1 MINIKTENYKF
12 FKHEKCEFFPCH
24 EGITEKDFHT
34 EWYLT
39 GRKNQLLQELAE
51 SLGDVEM
58 YKVARELKKVIQELN
73 SLK

>member
-1 MINIKTENYKF
+1 MIDL
-12 FKHEKCEFFPCH
+12 
-24 EGITEKDFHT
+24 GITEKDFHT

-58 YKVARELKKVIQELN
+58 YKVARELRKVMQELN
-73 SLK
+73 NLTDTK

>member
-1 MINIKTENYKF
+1 MIDL
-12 FKHEKCEFFPCH
+12 
-24 EGITEKDFHT
+24 GIAEKDFHT

>member
-1 MINIKTENYKF
+1 MIDL
-12 FKHEKCEFFPCH
+12 
-24 EGITEKDFHT
+24 GITEKDFHT

-51 SLGDVEM
+51 SFGDVEM
-58 YKVARELKKVIQELN
+58 CKVARELKKVIQELN

>member
-1 MINIKTENYKF
+1 MIDL
-12 FKHEKCEFFPCH
+12 
-24 EGITEKDFHT
+24 GITEKDFHT
-34 EWYLT
+34 KWYLT